1 MREFGETIP
10 RPFHHSLRGE
20 CNSQW
25 KAKVQNKEKKISRV
39 IKTLKSNQT
48 ETLKIK
54 AIKAKA
60 DAIINRQDHSEEWN
74 TVMEIK
80 IKIIFILLCFY
91 IYVYLFIDH
100 LFIYCFIV
108 LCFLRQ
114 DLLVVLAVLML
125 CRPG

>member
-1 MREFGETIP
+1 MCEFGETIP
-10 RPFHHSLRGE
+10 RPFHHSLHGE
-20 CNSQW
+20 YNSQW
-25 KAKVQNKEKKISRV
+25 KAKVQNKEKKIRRV

-48 ETLKIK
+48 ETFKIK

-80 IKIIFILLCFY
+80 IKIIFILLYFY
-91 IYVYLFIDH
+91 IYLFIDH

-114 DLLVVLAVLML
+114 DLFVVLAVLML